1 MLKNLTIKSK
11 ILFITLFGL
20 LLLSSVLGYVS
31 VSKAKES
38 LIKKSYDMLTS
49 TRDNKAKQVKNYL
62 EQRIKDIKV
71 LSKSSNAD
79 ELLYDLGNLY
89 DDLDLEE
96 DEIFDVS
103 IVSIKDATTPHEN
116 FFQNFAKE
124 YGYND
129 IYLINAE
136 SGHVL
141 YTSSKL
147 KDYGSN
153 LKFGNLKSS
162 PLAQVWKKTLESKEA
177 TFIDMTKYSI
187 NDNKP
192 TMFLGA
198 PVFQDE
204 EIKGV
209 IVFQISTK
217 DINDIMSFRK
227 GYTKSQEDYL
237 VGQDYLMR
245 SNSYLDPK
253 NHSLNASFSN
263 KEKGKVDGIVYGG
276 TSRKIRNYLQ
286 ISNKLFVS
294 HSSKSENKI
303 GYFKTELIKPISP
316 LYFND
321 KERTSALISIC
332 SLLNTLLPE
341 AQQNKKIY
349 NSFEKLINSINL
361 ENWIFIYIFFELNLI
376 KDLGYDTNL
385 EQYSPN
391 ESTSNDISKIKIDGY
406 IYEVPNFLIFK
417 KIPVK
422 FDNTLIR
429 KSLYFTRNVLQNK
442 FFIPN
447 NLLFPKSRVVLENY
461 FN

>member
-1 MLKNLTIKSK
+1 MIWEDECY
-11 ILFITLFGL
+11 
-20 LLLSSVLGYVS
+20 LLS
-31 VSKAKES
+31 KRKFRE
-38 LIKKSYDMLTS
+38 
-49 TRDNKAKQVKNYL
+49 
-62 EQRIKDIKV
+62 
-71 LSKSSNAD
+71 NA
-79 ELLYDLGNLY
+79 NIIN
-89 DDLDLEE
+89 
-96 DEIFDVS
+96 IF
-103 IVSIKDATTPHEN
+103 T
-116 FFQNFAKE
+116 
-124 YGYND
+124 
-129 IYLINAE
+129 
-136 SGHVL
+136 
-141 YTSSKL
+141 
-147 KDYGSN
+147 
-153 LKFGNLKSS
+153 
-162 PLAQVWKKTLESKEA
+162 
-177 TFIDMTKYSI
+177 
-187 NDNKP
+187 
-192 TMFLGA
+192 
-198 PVFQDE
+198 
-204 EIKGV
+204 
-209 IVFQISTK
+209 
-217 DINDIMSFRK
+217 
-227 GYTKSQEDYL
+227 
-237 VGQDYLMR
+237 
-245 SNSYLDPK
+245 
-253 NHSLNASFSN
+253 

-341 AQQNKKIY
+341 SQQNRKIY

-385 EQYSPN
+385 EQYSSN

-417 KIPVK
+417 KIPVE
-422 FDNTLIR
+422 FNNTLIR